1 MPPLVKW
8 SRRAGILIA
17 MPVGRIDGTN
27 YLECQNIL
35 ESGIDPDEN
44 AMILDFGQLGYLSSA
59 GLRVCLVI
67 AKKFTEPGR
76 SFGIC
81 NLSRS
86 IRDIV
91 TVSGFDQ
98 IISLYDSQSAA
109 IEAIVGETGAES
121 DPAATG
127 APSTIP
133 VKIAVN
139 FDIVGENIRDIAN
152 FTIEKF
158 EYKND
163 RTLSLQTREAAISE
177 ITNSLWQFVERLRNR
192 RQKILEEMF
201 SSAEAA
207 LDEVLAK
214 QD

>member
-109 IEAIVGETGAES
+109 IEAIAGETGAES

-133 VKIAVN
+133 VKSAVN

>member
-207 LDEVLAK
+207 LNEVLAK
-214 QD
+214 ED

>member
-8 SRRAGILIA
+8 SRRGGILIA

-35 ESGIDPDEN
+35 ESGIDPDED
-44 AMILDFGQLGYLSSA
+44 AMILDFLQLGYISSA

-67 AKKFTEPGR
+67 AKRFHGPGQA
-76 SFGIC
+76 FGIC

-86 IRDIV
+86 IRDII

-98 IISLYDSQSAA
+98 IISLYETQSAA
-109 IEAIVGETGAES
+109 VQAITGETDTGG
-121 DPAATG
+121 PAGTG
-127 APSTIP
+127 ARSTIP
-133 VKIAVN
+133 MKSAVN

-163 RTLSLQTREAAISE
+163 RTLSLEAREAAIAA
-177 ITNSLWQFVERLRNR
+177 ITNSLWRFVERLRKR
-192 RQKILEEMF
+192 RQKVLEEMF
-201 SSAEAA
+201 SSAEEA

-214 QD
+214 TD